1 MRLGGILNTNTVVG
15 LAIGVALGILIA
27 DWVKPRMSRVLG

>member
-1 MRLGGILNTNTVVG
+1 MRGLTSPNTLVG

-27 DWVKPRMSRVLG
+27 DFVKPRLAGVLGG

>member
-1 MRLGGILNTNTVVG
+1 MAGMLNTNTVVG

-27 DWVKPRMSRVLG
+27 DWVKPRLRGALS